1 MVSKGMFMDL
11 SALPVIGKILPLIFS
26 LIGFGILIAVHEFGH
41 FFFCKL
47 FNIHTPT
54 FSIGFGPEIYKRKIG
69 QTNFRLA
76 AIPFG
81 GYVEI
86 AGLSEIGQGEQVH
99 AQDTGEASFANKSY
113 WKKALV
119 LLGGILFNILFAY
132 LAFCFIFIVG
142 NRSAQQGISIMSI
155 VHDSAAEKFGL
166 KVNDHILSINNKRL
180 SSDPITLNK
189 ELDSVILQEIQ
200 ANPNKDITLLIKR
213 DQEDLTLN
221 ITLGSRQDG
230 TRTVGMLGA
239 GFQPPQLP
247 FWYAFKAG
255 FDYSKKIIGLIWLS
269 LKNLVQT
276 RSLEG
281 LGGPVMIFDQG
292 ANAAKNGFIPL
303 LHFLGLFS
311 LSLAFMNVLPIG
323 ALDGGQLLFATIEF
337 AIRRR
342 IPEIIKISI
351 NLASWVLLLSLMA
364 YFTYREIG
372 MLFGSTF
379 KTWWLKLAGLFR

>member
-1 MVSKGMFMDL
+1 MDI
-11 SALPVIGKILPLIFS
+11 SAIPVIGKILPLLFS
-26 LIGFGILIAVHEFGH
+26 LLGFGILIAVHEFGH

-86 AGLSEIGQGEQVH
+86 AGLAEVGQGDQAH
-99 AQDTGEASFANKSY
+99 AQDAGESSFANKSY

-119 LLGGILFNILFAY
+119 LLGGIFFNILFAY
-132 LAFCFIFIVG
+132 FAFCFIFIAG
-142 NRSAQQGISIMSI
+142 NRSAQQGISVMSI
-155 VHDSAAEKFGL
+155 VQESAAEKAGL
-166 KVNDHILSINNKRL
+166 KVQDVILGVNDKTL

-189 ELDSVILQEIQ
+189 EIDSIILQEIQ
-200 ANPNKDITLLIKR
+200 AHPNQEISLLVKRNQEEVTLR
-213 DQEDLTLN
+213 V
-221 ITLGSRQDG
+221 TLGSRQDG
-230 TRTVGMLGA
+230 TKTVGMLGA

-255 FDYSKKIIGLIWLS
+255 FDYTKKIIGLIGAS

-281 LGGPVMIFDQG
+281 LGGPVMIFAQG
-292 ANAAKNGFIPL
+292 TTAAKYGFIPL

-311 LSLAFMNVLPIG
+311 LSLALMNVLPIG

-342 IPEIIKISI
+342 IPEIIKMSI
-351 NLASWVLLLSLMA
+351 NLASWVFLLSLMA

-372 MLFGSTF
+372 MLFGETF
-379 KTWWLKLAGLFR
+379 KTWWLKLSGLFR

>member
-1 MVSKGMFMDL
+1 MDL
-11 SALPVIGKILPLIFS
+11 LAIPVIGKILPLLFS
-26 LIGFGILIAVHEFGH
+26 LLGFGILIAVHEFGH

-86 AGLSEIGQGEQVH
+86 AGLAEIGQGDQSH
-99 AQDTGEASFANKSY
+99 AQETGETSFANKSY

-132 LAFCFIFIVG
+132 LAFCFIFIAG
-142 NRSAQQGISIMSI
+142 NRSAQQGISVMSI
-155 VHDSAAEKFGL
+155 VQESAAEKAGL
-166 KVNDHILSINNKRL
+166 KVQDVILGVNDKRL
-180 SSDPITLNK
+180 STDPITLNK
-189 ELDSVILQEIQ
+189 EIDSIILQEIQ
-200 ANPNKDITLLIKR
+200 AHPNQEITLQIKR
-213 DQEDLTLN
+213 NQEELALHVTLS
-221 ITLGSRQDG
+221 SRQDG
-230 TRTVGMLGA
+230 TKTVGMLGA

-255 FDYSKKIIGLIWLS
+255 FDYTKKIIGLIWAS

-276 RSLEG
+276 RSLDG
-281 LGGPVMIFDQG
+281 LGGPVMIFAQG
-292 ANAAKNGFIPL
+292 TAAAKYGFIPL
-303 LHFLGLFS
+303 FHFLGLFS
-311 LSLAFMNVLPIG
+311 LSLALMNVLPIG

-342 IPEIIKISI
+342 IPEIIKMSI
-351 NLASWVLLLSLMA
+351 NLASWVLLISLMA
-364 YFTYREIG
+364 FFTYRELG

-379 KTWWLKLAGLFR
+379 KSWWVKLSGLFR